1 MNLLDIMKAQR
12 RSGKPPTI
20 RGRRW
25 RTEEQEHIAK
35 GICVVCGNQ
44 PAQASS
50 YICTDCESENS
61 IEDIHS
67 EIQRLRARILGK

>member
-1 MNLLDIMKAQR
+1 MNLLDILKAQR

-20 RGRRW
+20 EGRRW
-25 RTEEQEHIAK
+25 RKEERDRMTK
-35 GICVVCGNQ
+35 GICVVCGNL

-50 YICTDCESENS
+50 YICTDCEGEDS

>member
-1 MNLLDIMKAQR
+1 MNLLDILKAQR

-20 RGRRW
+20 EGRRW
-25 RTEEQEHIAK
+25 RAEERDRMAK
-35 GICVVCGNQ
+35 GICVVCGDQ

-50 YICTDCESENS
+50 YICDVCEGEDT
-61 IEDIHS
+61 IEDIRS